1 MGKAIFIGNIL
12 ALIMISKSFVLL
24 MLIHTPNVGHQEIFI
39 GKIPNCLVASDV
51 IERKVKKEK
60 IHNQSGYICVAH
72 ETWVANKRYL
82 KQLTPLEDRF
92 IKDVQEKL
100 PEIKPKPLIL
110 KRKDES
116 N

>member
-1 MGKAIFIGNIL
+1 
-12 ALIMISKSFVLL
+12 
-24 MLIHTPNVGHQEIFI
+24 MLIHTPNIGHQEVYI
-39 GKIPNCLVASDV
+39 GKIPSCLVASGIIEQKV
-51 IERKVKKEK
+51 IKDN
-60 IHNQSGYICVAH
+60 INNQSGYICVAH

-82 KQLTPLEDRF
+82 KKLNPSENRF

-110 KRKDES
+110 KRKNEY